1 MVESKE
7 LELLLGT
14 GFPYLKIGTIDGD
27 GDDDGTN
34 VMDAPLSYT
43 VDDAQL

>member
-27 GDDDGTN
+27 DDGTN
-34 VMDAPLSYT
+34 VMDVPLSYT